1 MAALSQRRSETA
13 PPAASSPPDQPRKG
27 PLLSPGLLSGSSDK
41 SGASAGS
48 SGGEESPDDRDKELT
63 DPFDELQAFFA
74 GAPLSDGASDGRSAA
89 ASKVGADFSGVL
101 PARVFY

>member
-1 MAALSQRRSETA
+1 MYNQVAALSQRRSETA
-13 PPAASSPPDQPRKG
+13 PPAASSTPDAPRKG
-27 PLLSPGLLSGSSDK
+27 PLLSPGLSSANSDK

-74 GAPLSDGASDGRSAA
+74 GASLSDSASDGRSTA
-89 ASKVGADFSGVL
+89 ASKVGQL
-101 PARVFY
+101 